1 MKADV
6 NKILTLLRKVK
17 STGNNTWM
25 ACCPAHDDKS
35 PSMTISDYSDNIL
48 IHCFS
53 GCTPIDILE
62 SIGLDFSDLFPDKN
76 YTEKSTG
83 AVFNAYDVLEALSTE
98 TTIVYMT
105 GSKMFDTK
113 KISDA
118 DWLRLKVAVQRINAA
133 SNLVD
138 NCR

>member
-6 NKILTLLRKVK
+6 NKILSLLSKVK

-76 YTEKSTG
+76 YTEKSKG

-98 TTIVYMT
+98 TSIVYIT
-105 GSKMFDTK
+105 ASKMFDTK
-113 KISDA
+113 EISNE
-118 DWLRLKVAVQRINAA
+118 DWLRLKVSVQRINAA
-133 SNLVD
+133 SDLVD

>member
-76 YTEKSTG
+76 YTEKSKG

>member
-53 GCTPIDILE
+53 GCTPIDILGA
-62 SIGLDFSDLFPDKN
+62 IGLDFSDLFPERN
-76 YTEKSTG
+76 YTEKSKGT
-83 AVFNAYDVLEALSTE
+83 VFNPYDVLEALSTE

-105 GSKMFDTK
+105 ASKMFDTK
-113 KISDA
+113 EISDA
-118 DWLRLKVAVQRINAA
+118 DWLRLKVSVQRINAA
-133 SNLVD
+133 SDLID